1 MVKETDLY
9 DELGISPDATEPQIR
24 SAYRRKALQYHP
36 DKNSGDP
43 AAAEKFKKVAEAYEI
58 LSDAER
64 RKQYDTFGRNGLGS
78 AAGGSGGVPGGG
90 FGSSFGAGIDPMD
103 IFSSFFGFA
112 SGGGPGASRQQRPAK
127 PSFILVELQCS
138 LEELYCGTVKVLQ
151 VRRRRL
157 CPSCHGHGT
166 SSGRPS
172 PVCPQCK
179 GNKTVT
185 KALNFGG
192 LTAYQQCRCDR
203 CEGLGK
209 LPIQSPC
216 ARCGPVYDAHQRSPL
231 SGTHKPDPLPRGVVV
246 EEKMIKVSIEPG
258 TEDSDALHYVGQG
271 DELPGF
277 DAVGDV
283 LVVIEQ
289 LPHPYYRRVNSTDLL
304 LSNCRVPLGCLF
316 RDAFSIPI
324 ELLDGRVVRLATP
337 LRDGNVPHF
346 LFDSQHVFVV
356 DNEGMP
362 LKERKRGGAAAD
374 ANHNGSEAAEG
385 VAHRKKGKLYLCI
398 DVVFPSSLTPAQ
410 VDIITKALGS
420 SHERDPAATGGDAG
434 RVVTLQSHRGPAP
447 SWYTV
452 DAEGN
457 AWYQPNALPTA
468 KKKRKATSTA
478 E

>member
-151 VRRRRL
+151 
-157 CPSCHGHGT
+157 
-166 SSGRPS
+166 
-172 PVCPQCK
+172 

-258 TEDSDALHYVGQG
+258 TEDSDALHYVGQ
-271 DELPGF
+271 
-277 DAVGDV
+277 
-283 LVVIEQ
+283 
-289 LPHPYYRRVNSTDLL
+289 VNSTDLL